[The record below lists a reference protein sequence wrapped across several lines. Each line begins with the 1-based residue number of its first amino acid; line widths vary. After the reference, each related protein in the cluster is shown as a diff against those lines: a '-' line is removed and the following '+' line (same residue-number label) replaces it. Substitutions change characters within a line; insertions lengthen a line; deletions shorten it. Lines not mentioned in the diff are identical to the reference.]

1 MSPSALVP
9 SYVDRQLVTEAGV
22 SIGKVRD
29 VLLRPSNLRPEWLVV
44 KTGWRRG
51 EHLVP
56 VVAVTEDG
64 DDLVAPYSKDRVD
77 ASPRAAER
85 IAPRGAAAEAT
96 YHHYGLDV
104 PDDGAI

>member
-9 SYVDRQLVTEAGV
+9 SYVDRRLVTEGGV
-22 SIGKVRD
+22 AIGKVRD

-56 VVAVTEDG
+56 VIAVSEHG
-64 DDLVAPYSKDRVD
+64 DELVVPYSKDRVD
-77 ASPRAAER
+77 ASPRTKER
-85 IAPRGAAAEAT
+85 IAPRGAEAQAT
-96 YHHYGLDV
+96 YHHYGLEV
-104 PDDGAI
+104 PDDHAI

>member
-9 SYVDRQLVTEAGV
+9 SYVDRQLVTEGGV

-56 VVAVTEDG
+56 VVAVSEDG
-64 DDLVAPYSKDRVD
+64 DELVVPYSKDRVD
-77 ASPRAAER
+77 ASPRVAER
-85 IAPRGAAAEAT
+85 IAPRGQVAEAT
-96 YHHYGLDV
+96 YNHYGLDV
-104 PDDGAI
+104 PDDHAI

>member
-9 SYVDRQLVTEAGV
+9 SYVDRRLVTEGGV
-22 SIGKVRD
+22 AIGKVRD

-56 VVAVTEDG
+56 VVAVSEDG
-64 DDLVAPYSKDRVD
+64 DELVVPYSKDRVD
-77 ASPRAAER
+77 SSPRSRER
-85 IAPRGAAAEAT
+85 IAPRATEAEAT

-104 PDDGAI
+104 PDDHAI

>member
-1 MSPSALVP
+1 MSTSALVP

-44 KTGWRRG
+44 KTGWRKG

-56 VVAVTEDG
+56 VVAVSEDG
-64 DDLVAPYSKDRVD
+64 DELVVPYSKDRVD
-77 ASPRAAER
+77 ASPRSKER
-85 IAPRGAAAEAT
+85 IAPRGAQAQAT
-96 YHHYGLDV
+96 YDHYGIDM
-104 PDDGAI
+104 PSDNAI